1 MASSNLSRADLRRAL
16 QKKLMT
22 FMLADTFDK
31 FPKKLALERGLTFT
45 PLVPKDV
52 DRTNPASN
60 TKCLLVDHDPR
71 DPSPQKGNLL
81 MPDTDCGKF
90 FRRCFGKGWI
100 VT

>member
-1 MASSNLSRADLRRAL
+1 MTSTNPSRADLRRAL

-31 FPKKLALERGLTFT
+31 FPKKLAIERGLTFT

-60 TKCLLVDHDPR
+60 TKCLLVDHDPK

-81 MPDTDCGKF
+81 MPDTDCGK
-90 FRRCFGKGWI
+90 
-100 VT
+100 